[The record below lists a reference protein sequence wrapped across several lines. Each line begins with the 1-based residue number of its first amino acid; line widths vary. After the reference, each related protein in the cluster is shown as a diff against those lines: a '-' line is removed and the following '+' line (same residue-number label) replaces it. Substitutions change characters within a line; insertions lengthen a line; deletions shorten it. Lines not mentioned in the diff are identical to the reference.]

1 MLSVHDQLWCPRGMY
16 NAYGV
21 LFFNPIDQVRGLSS
35 LVSVAA
41 LTIYSTTGTPQVL
54 ASMVD
59 YQSKIGLDYLF
70 YIPSL
75 ALMFVLGYLFMVT
88 TYGTAAPTGLFIP
101 CLIVGA
107 AGGRLVGR
115 VVR

>member
-1 MLSVHDQLWCPRGMY
+1 MNVGPRI
-16 NAYGV
+16 
-21 LFFNPIDQVRGLSS
+21 LNPS
-35 LVSVAA
+35 
-41 LTIYSTTGTPQVL
+41 QVL

-59 YQSKIGLDYLF
+59 YQSKTALTFLNYV
-70 YIPSL
+70 PSL
-75 ALMFVLGYLFMVT
+75 VLMFILGYLFMVT

-115 VVR
+115 AVR